1 MHSIFKITPLL
12 LGVVSLSACSALN
25 LGGTNHAAHTASTSG
40 TYTQVASN
48 THADTT
54 SDYGNSGW
62 YATPN
67 TQQNNSYQ
75 DNPYMGGSVQ
85 MDMTPT
91 EVYPTGA
98 AADTNVKMAHNG
110 YHDAYGNPAP
120 APTQGYGAPKLR
132 GSYGPSYYGN
142 IGGIMYDTD
151 ADLYGII
158 GRLGLQKNWYG
169 AELEGSFGIADED
182 ETVLV
187 ATPNGG
193 APIPVEVSA
202 GIDHSLAAFAVGR
215 MAVGNRINALGR
227 VGYHTTKIGASGSN
241 GGVSMGASES
251 FDGVA
256 YGVGVEYDLDAVNG
270 LRFDYTRYELEEG
283 STSDA
288 LAATFLR
295 RF

>member
-215 MAVGNRINALGR
+215 MAVGNRI
-227 VGYHTTKIGASGSN
+227 
-241 GGVSMGASES
+241 
-251 FDGVA
+251 
-256 YGVGVEYDLDAVNG
+256 
-270 LRFDYTRYELEEG
+270 
-283 STSDA
+283 
-288 LAATFLR
+288 
-295 RF
+295 